1 MNRVILSGFVATN
14 PDMRYT
20 NTGKAVM
27 HFALSVRKGGKKSK
41 AEGSDE
47 AAKKYDVN
55 FFNVEAWDAVA
66 EYCSDRIAKGSFVT
80 LEGRLDNDVFEQD
93 GKRRTRAKII
103 AERIEVPYIGND
115 GDAVRKE
122 TTGSPFE
129 MNDAEPYA
137 DPYTP
142 DVPDEEIPF

>member
-20 NTGKAVM
+20 NTGKAVI
-27 HFALSVRKGGKKSK
+27 HFTLSVRKGGKRSK
-41 AEGSDE
+41 AAGSDE
-47 AAKKYDVN
+47 MAKKYDVN

-93 GKRRTRAKII
+93 GKRKTRAKVV
-103 AERIEVPYIGND
+103 AERIEAPYIGND
-115 GDAVRKE
+115 GDTAKE
-122 TTGSPFE
+122 EKTESLSEINVTETYSDSYTT
-129 MNDAEPYA
+129 
-137 DPYTP
+137 